1 MVITFPAS
9 TRRGHEARGRD
20 LPESEFRADAVRV
33 SAVTA
38 MSPVLDD
45 LSLKFAMWAG
55 QTGKTCLDVGC
66 GVGLAS
72 VAALARGGRMVAADP
87 DPVLLQQLLASVPVQ
102 QYARLAV
109 RIAGLP
115 ELDFKQSGF
124 AGVHVARVLH
134 LLDGPAIRDSLA
146 KFFRWL
152 YPHGKLFVSAL
163 TPLGSFWQRF
173 QPEYIRRA
181 TAGSEWPGYIEDL
194 SQFHVTARKGVPCHL
209 LDESLLSRE
218 MQTAGF
224 VIENTLRYSL
234 PWEPEQICCSV
245 IARCTP

>member
-1 MVITFPAS
+1 MFITVPAS
-9 TRRGHEARGRD
+9 SRRPHDSRARE
-20 LPESEFRADAVRV
+20 LSELDSPTDGLRL
-33 SAVTA
+33 SAVTD
-38 MSPVLDD
+38 MSPLLDD

-66 GVGLAS
+66 GTGLAS
-72 VAALARGGRMVAADP
+72 AAALSRGGRIVAADP
-87 DPVLLQQLLASVPVQ
+87 DPALLQQLLARVPVQ

-109 RIAGLP
+109 RNAGLP

-134 LLDGPAIRDSLA
+134 VLDGPAIRESMT

-152 YPHGKLFVSAL
+152 YPHGRLFVSAL

-173 QPEYIRRA
+173 HPEFIRRA
-181 TAGSEWPGYIEDL
+181 TAGNEWPGYIEDL
-194 SQFHVTARKGVPCHL
+194 SQFHVTSRKGIPCHL
-209 LDESLLSRE
+209 LDEKLLSRE

-224 VIENTLRYSL
+224 VIESTLRYCL

-245 IARCTP
+245 IARCVP

>member
-1 MVITFPAS
+1 MVITFPVPP
-9 TRRGHEARGRD
+9 RRTQDSRAPGWSD
-20 LPESEFRADAVRV
+20 PELRL
-33 SAVTA
+33 SAITD

-55 QTGKTCLDVGC
+55 QTGKACLDVGC
-66 GVGLAS
+66 GAGIAA
-72 VAALARGGRMVAADP
+72 VAALARGGRIVAADP
-87 DPVLLQQLLASVPVQ
+87 DPALLQQLLARVPVQ

-109 RIAGLP
+109 RTAALP
-115 ELDFKQSGF
+115 ELDFKQCGF

-134 LLDGPAIRDSLA
+134 VLDGRAIRLSLA

-163 TPLGSFWQRF
+163 TPLGSFWHRF
-173 QPEYIRRA
+173 QPEFIRRA

-194 SQFHVTARKGVPCHL
+194 SQYHFTARKGVPCHL
-209 LDESLLSRE
+209 LDENLLSRE

-224 VIENTLRYSL
+224 VIESTLRYSL

-245 IARCTP
+245 IARCAP